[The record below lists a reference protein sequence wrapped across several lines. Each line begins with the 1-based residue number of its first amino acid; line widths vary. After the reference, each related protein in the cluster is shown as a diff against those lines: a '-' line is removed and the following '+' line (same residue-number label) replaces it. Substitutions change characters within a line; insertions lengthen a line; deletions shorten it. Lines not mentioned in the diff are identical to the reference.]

1 MSVDPIRAEFEAWFT
16 ATYGP
21 DPTPGELLANLTE
34 AARLQ
39 AFTAGA
45 WAAWKHCRA
54 VQVVVVGNDEPTE
67 SDPFHGGS
75 PYSAE
80 APP

>member
-1 MSVDPIRAEFEAWFT
+1 MSVDPIRAEFESWFT
-16 ATYGP
+16 STYGP

-45 WAAWKHCRA
+45 WAAWKHWAAGRPCDAIDIVRRA
-54 VQVVVVGNDEPTE
+54 DGTVEYAPV
-67 SDPFHGGS
+67 
-75 PYSAE
+75 YE